1 MVWMLRCFGACA
13 QRASDKKNSTLEK
26 GRVGA
31 GIGSTAL
38 GNQVIRTR
46 LENGL
51 DAGRI
56 RGKIRVIPRY
66 SAAEPGT
73 ESAELRF
80 RAARN

>member
-1 MVWMLRCFGACA
+1 MRTRKTQEQELA
-13 QRASDKKNSTLEK
+13 
-26 GRVGA
+26 
-31 GIGSTAL
+31 
-38 GNQVIRTR
+38 NQVIRTR

-66 SAAEPGT
+66 SAAEPGA

-80 RAARN
+80 RAFRAARN